1 MNININIATPERQQP
16 YTKLSFGEN
25 IPDNW
30 GIIEINDEH
39 NKSTDLIGIRG
50 PMFKFEKLDELLKT
64 KKLIGISA
72 YQNFPQ
78 ALTNDHD
85 YNETNENSDKFL
97 KTYADKILLWCHCF
111 KDPQNYL
118 PPGVPLLLYS
128 DCDQYN
134 HTSNLN
140 SLADTLTKQYD
151 FFCSIPDGEWNSWI
165 RGTDV
170 AKKWLNYMADE
181 MHLKILIGGGDKK
194 KGFSEKI
201 TFTGFLPWNKF
212 IEKLNT
218 CKYLINFARYDASPR
233 IIIEALSS
241 NIPVLLNKDILGGWK
256 YINKSTGQLF
266 FYDEPI
272 EKCIHKFMHNKYEPL
287 KWMKLNFDSE
297 NNKILLANTIN
308 KLMNCHYE
316 DIVDGIMYINLA
328 ERTDRNTSMLENF
341 KTAGIPDHLI
351 HRIDA
356 VLNTTCG
363 HLGCTDSH
371 IKALEYAKEKK
382 WKRFLILE
390 DDTRFT
396 APKERILYI
405 LSEFLKLYKDNWDV
419 FMLYTYWTEQLD
431 MPTDFIKQVVWGT
444 TTTSYMVNEH
454 YRDILLQNFKEG
466 RALLYA
472 EI

>member
-1 MNININIATPERQQP
+1 
-16 YTKLSFGEN
+16 
-25 IPDNW
+25 
-30 GIIEINDEH
+30 
-39 NKSTDLIGIRG
+39 
-50 PMFKFEKLDELLKT
+50 
-64 KKLIGISA
+64 
-72 YQNFPQ
+72 
-78 ALTNDHD
+78 
-85 YNETNENSDKFL
+85 
-97 KTYADKILLWCHCF
+97 
-111 KDPQNYL
+111 
-118 PPGVPLLLYS
+118 
-128 DCDQYN
+128 
-134 HTSNLN
+134 
-140 SLADTLTKQYD
+140 
-151 FFCSIPDGEWNSWI
+151 
-165 RGTDV
+165 
-170 AKKWLNYMADE
+170 
-181 MHLKILIGGGDKK
+181 
-194 KGFSEKI
+194 
-201 TFTGFLPWNKF
+201 
-212 IEKLNT
+212 
-218 CKYLINFARYDASPR
+218 
-233 IIIEALSS
+233 
-241 NIPVLLNKDILGGWK
+241 
-256 YINKSTGQLF
+256 
-266 FYDEPI
+266 
-272 EKCIHKFMHNKYEPL
+272 MHNKYEPL

-472 EI
+472 EIEEWKKTNPSERKYTTNYALDQFWFKLQRTDKWYITNPYLCDIKNELYSSIMS